1 MAMYYSLL
9 QAKLLSNFDSCW
21 QESNGGRKYR
31 KNRIDRSGEPEHNP
45 RYIHASVCTRSEE
58 AKALPHRSARAHGL
72 ETWALPFTT
81 KPTIDQWAQNESESR
96 SKTVSHSSLFLT
108 AGSCGDLKG
117 PPARGGISHGSTL
130 LFSDTYTDGGKL
142 ICMSG
147 VYS

>member
-21 QESNGGRKYR
+21 QESNGERKYR

-72 ETWALPFTT
+72 ETWALSLCTE
-81 KPTIDQWAQNESESR
+81 PTINHRLEMIHLVALHGGN
-96 SKTVSHSSLFLT
+96 
-108 AGSCGDLKG
+108 GSDLKG
-117 PPARGGISHGSTL
+117 PPAARE
-130 LFSDTYTDGGKL
+130 FSRLYPF
-142 ICMSG
+142 
-147 VYS
+147 VF